1 METRLIKMSE
11 KLKIWMM
18 RNKKTQI
25 EVASM
30 LGITRQTLAD
40 KMETNFFKA
49 GEIIKLKEL
58 GVE

>member
-1 METRLIKMSE
+1 MSE